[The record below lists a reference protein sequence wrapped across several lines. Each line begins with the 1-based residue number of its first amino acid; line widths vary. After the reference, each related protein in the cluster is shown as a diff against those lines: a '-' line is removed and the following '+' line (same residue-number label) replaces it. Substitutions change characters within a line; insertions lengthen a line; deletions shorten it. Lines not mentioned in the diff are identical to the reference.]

1 MKFYLNFST
10 PNSKIF
16 SNCYYKIHNINVN
29 GEYAVFFPQYV
40 QDVKGGTLGRII
52 RVFASSKESLESLR
66 KQIATKKSRIHSS
79 PIKAVPN
86 DVIGHFNVRRVR
98 TKTQSDI
105 RRMIRR
111 AIERG
116 ETKEQALD
124 AIKFANRANM
134 YPRVFLYSNTT
145 KQTYPIHINKIPQ
158 IKPVRGK
165 FNRYGLGVDGATV
178 PFFE

>member
-10 PNSKIF
+10 PNSKTF

-40 QDVKGGTLGRII
+40 QDVKGGTLGRVI
-52 RVFASSKESLESLR
+52 RVFASSKESLERL
-66 KQIATKKSRIHSS
+66 KNQIATKKSRIRSS

-86 DVIGHFNVRRVR
+86 DVIGYFNVRRVQN
-98 TKTQSDI
+98 KTQSDI

-111 AIERG
+111 AVNRG
-116 ETKEQALD
+116 KTREQALD
-124 AIKFANRANM
+124 TVKFANRANT
-134 YPRVFLYSNTT
+134 YPKVFLYSNTT

-158 IKPVRGK
+158 TKPTRGK
-165 FNRYGLGVDGATV
+165 FNRYGLGLDGATV